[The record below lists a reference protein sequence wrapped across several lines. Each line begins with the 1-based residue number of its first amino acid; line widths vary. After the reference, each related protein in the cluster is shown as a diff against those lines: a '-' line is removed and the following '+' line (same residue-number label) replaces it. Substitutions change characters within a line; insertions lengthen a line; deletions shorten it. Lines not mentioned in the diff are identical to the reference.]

1 MGGLKGGAD
10 PEMLGRGN
18 QWDSVEMWRE
28 GFPGSEQTQE
38 GPLLWDTP
46 CPAPSLAIGFRW
58 AMGTSIPH
66 QQAGGADNSLSSSL
80 AVAQLSLF
88 PLP

>member
-1 MGGLKGGAD
+1 
-10 PEMLGRGN
+10 MLGRGN

-80 AVAQLSLF
+80 TGAQLSLF